1 MTAQSSLMVAAP
13 IHRDA
18 VDPLKTLLSS
28 MCAAPGQADPLN
40 PMVPFARFENLHFSR
55 LVVLDDQTLHDI
67 TLYGLP
73 VVDYPIYLAFLAD
86 FDGDKQQ
93 FLSDLVRIAGDG
105 LRRIFAFCEGFRDG
119 SDLVQ
124 WMRDHDLPIAT
135 SYINWPGRTV
145 RQIREEADLRHAVAR
160 HLRQLPGSS
169 EATSPVAVW
178 NQARVFLKAENA
190 AGRLALTPLTPPSF
204 GQRVSNAIHFFGAG
218 LGIVLTGLAIAPIV
232 VFAIRPAEKNAPVY
246 APVPQPAYAGE
257 LAKIEDYEFTNQ
269 FSAMG
274 SVKPGWAHVLVLR
287 YVLWLI
293 EWTAR
298 HIYTK
303 GRLARVRSIHFARW
317 VFLDNHKR
325 ILFASNYDGS
335 LESYMDDFI
344 NKVFFGLNVVFS
356 AGIGYPSTRWLL
368 EDGAWD
374 EQKFEYFLRRHQ
386 LPTQVW
392 YNAYPS
398 MTAVEQERNSRVRQ
412 GLESASISEEAA
424 RQWLQLL

>member
-1 MTAQSSLMVAAP
+1 MVAAP
-13 IHRDA
+13 IDRQE
-18 VDPLKTLLSS
+18 VDHLKTLLSS
-28 MCAAPGQADPLN
+28 MSAAPGQADPSN
-40 PMVPFARFENLHFSR
+40 PIVPFGRFENLHFSR
-55 LVVLDDQTLHDI
+55 FVVLDDQTLNDI

-73 VVDYPIYLAFLAD
+73 PVDYPLYLAFLAD
-86 FDGDKQQ
+86 FDGDKPK

-105 LRRIFAFCEGFRDG
+105 LRRIFSFCEGFSAG
-119 SDLVQ
+119 SDLAQ

-145 RQIREEADLRHAVAR
+145 RQIRQEADLRVAVAGY
-160 HLRQLPGSS
+160 LRKLPGAFDS
-169 EATSPVAVW
+169 TSPVALW
-178 NQARVFLKAENA
+178 NKARAFVDAEKSA
-190 AGRLALTPLTPPSF
+190 RRLVLTPIAPPSL

-218 LGIVLTGLAIAPIV
+218 LAIILTGLVIAPIV
-232 VFAIRPAEKNAPVY
+232 VFIIHPAEKINPVY
-246 APVPQPAYAGE
+246 APVPQPAYADS
-257 LAKIEDYEFTNQ
+257 LARIEDYEFTNQ

-274 SVKPGWAHVLVLR
+274 SVKPGWAHVWVLR

-303 GRLARVRSIHFARW
+303 GRLARVRTIHFARW

-344 NKVFFGLNVVFS
+344 DKVFFGLNAVFS

-398 MTAVEQERNSRVRQ
+398 MTAIEQDRNGLVRQ
-412 GLESASISEEAA
+412 GLESPSLSEEAA

>member
-1 MTAQSSLMVAAP
+1 MTPQSNLMVAAP
-13 IHRDA
+13 VGRKA
-18 VDPLKTLLSS
+18 VDALKTLLSS
-28 MCAAPGQADPLN
+28 MTASPGQADPSN
-40 PMVPFARFENLHFSR
+40 PIVPFARFENLHFSR
-55 LVVLDDQTLHDI
+55 FVILDDQTLDDI

-73 VVDYPIYLAFLAD
+73 PVEYPLYLAFLAD

-105 LRRIFAFCEGFRDG
+105 LGRIFSFCEGFTAG
-119 SDLVQ
+119 SDLAQ

-145 RQIREEADLRHAVAR
+145 RQIREEA
-160 HLRQLPGSS
+160 HLRIAIAAHLRSLPGAIDSAS
-169 EATSPVAVW
+169 AAALW
-178 NQARVFLKAENA
+178 KQARAFVDAEKS
-190 AGRLALTPLTPPSF
+190 AGRLALTPLTPPSL
-204 GQRVSNAIHFFGAG
+204 GQRVSNGVHFFGAG
-218 LGIVLTGLAIAPIV
+218 LAILLTGFAIAPIV
-232 VFAIRPAEKNAPVY
+232 VFIIHPAEKTAPVY
-246 APVPQPAYAGE
+246 APVPQPAYAE
-257 LAKIEDYEFTNQ
+257 SLAGIEDYEFTNQ

-274 SVKPGWAHVLVLR
+274 SVKPGWAHVWVLR
-287 YVLWLI
+287 YILWLI

-303 GRLARVRSIHFARW
+303 GRLARVRTIHFARW

-344 NKVFFGLNVVFS
+344 NKVFFGLNAVFS
-356 AGIGYPSTRWLL
+356 AGIGYPSTSWLL
-368 EDGAWD
+368 EGGAWD

-398 MTAVEQERNSRVRQ
+398 MTAIEQDRNSRVRQ
-412 GLESASISEEAA
+412 GLESPSLSEEAA